1 MNYGTGSINLKR
13 EGRDLMFSLSYILVW
28 CVLVDSGRLL
38 REHDHRLRVCA
49 LQGMGPKLI
58 LLCLVSSG
66 QPGA

>member
-1 MNYGTGSINLKR
+1 
-13 EGRDLMFSLSYILVW
+13 MFSLSYILVW